1 MTSLV
6 PFSALLSR
14 ATKNAHLKIHKK
26 IWVLINCKNFCGI
39 FPNSMQRF
47 HETKKKF
54 LGVIGTLNKHN
65 LHTKINRES
74 LNKMDYNY
82 NK

>member
-1 MTSLV
+1 
-6 PFSALLSR
+6 
-14 ATKNAHLKIHKK
+14 
-26 IWVLINCKNFCGI
+26 
-39 FPNSMQRF
+39 MQRF

-54 LGVIGTLNKHN
+54 WGVIGTLNKHN